1 MRISSSFFEEDGM
14 VGESRQRKLS
24 DPGYGVRPKGGNGI
38 MLVPSFQEG
47 KDGTLETRA
56 NLSAESLRFAL
67 CFWECIAWPSVSYFK
82 SEDSND
88 IAFLSSTG
96 VLRRPEIQ
104 LQPASM
110 SVGKSLAEAY
120 FRAYRELE
128 AQDPGR
134 WSLSAES
141 EFDIRSVLGDQIV
154 SDRGI
159 TVTLH
164 RAIPIP
170 TGDTPLADLLE
181 FKRIRAPELMA
192 LRAELGQSKRL
203 ITGATDRAEELAVQW
218 DRIDAAC
225 KDLLTVA
232 REVRMPVRIADFSV
246 GMEIN
251 GGALAGLGVA
261 AYNLLSTN
269 DFMTSL
275 GLAAASCIKLSS
287 TYGTRKDLMEKS
299 PFRYVHHLHEEIDW
313 IK

>member
-1 MRISSSFFEEDGM
+1 M

-38 MLVPSFQEG
+38 MLVPFFHEG
-47 KDGTLETRA
+47 KDGTLETHA

-67 CFWECIAWPSVSYFK
+67 CFWEHIAWPSVSYFK

-88 IAFLSSTG
+88 IAFLRSAG

-104 LQPASM
+104 LQPTSM
-110 SVGKSLAEAY
+110 SAGKSLAAAY
-120 FRAYRELE
+120 SLVYRELE
-128 AQDPGR
+128 AQEPGR

-159 TVTLH
+159 TVSLH

-170 TGDTPLADLLE
+170 TGDTPLDDLLE
-181 FKRIRAPELMA
+181 FKRNRAPELMA
-192 LRAELGQSKRL
+192 LRAELGESKRL
-203 ITGATDRAEELAVQW
+203 ITCSTDRAEAFVAQW
-218 DRIDAAC
+218 DRIDTAC

-232 REVRMPVRIADFSV
+232 CEVRMPVRVADFSV

-251 GGALAGLGVA
+251 GGTLAGLVGA
-261 AYNLLSTN
+261 AYNLNSTN

-275 GLAAASCIKLSS
+275 GLVAASCIKLTS
-287 TYGTRKDLMEKS
+287 TYGTKKELIKKS